1 MATDSMTRLDSG
13 EYYIQ
18 LEGNDYRVRK
28 EVTRIETGRTKRGA
42 LQTTW
47 KAFRNDE
54 LIGEAGRYAE
64 AKSLVWDDSRSS
76 HDQSNGTSLNS
87 PFAAEQL
94 PLEYDDGEGET
105 PIGPPTVMEQQ
116 SG

>member
-13 EYYIQ
+13 EYYLQ
-18 LEGNDYRVRK
+18 LEGNDYHVRK

-42 LQTTW
+42 LHTTW
-47 KAFRNDE
+47 KAFRNDQ
-54 LIGEAGRYAE
+54 LIGEAARYAD
-64 AKSLVWDDSRSS
+64 AKARVWEDARAPEN
-76 HDQSNGTSLNS
+76 HANGNGES

-105 PIGPPTVMEQQ
+105 PIGPPTVMERQ
-116 SG
+116 SI